1 MDIFSEIIF
10 YLLVIWVWINFRFWE
25 DLIVLFRGDL
35 SGILRVNICVFVLV
49 YEVFLYFFWFLYW
62 IVLRYVGKIVI

>member
-49 YEVFLYFFWFLYW
+49 DEVFLYFFWFLYW